1 MNERAEDLAREL
13 GRMYEFGRGKD
24 LMVTMIHLFG
34 IKYDVEIGACGATPT
49 ELCRMA
55 GLRESF
61 NAEVSKGRRLSRFV
75 ELKPSADR
83 PWR

>member
-1 MNERAEDLAREL
+1 MRAEELAKEL
-13 GRMYEFGRGKD
+13 HRMYESGRGKN

-34 IKYDVEIGACGATPT
+34 IRYADEIELCGATPT

-61 NAEVSKGRRLSRFV
+61 NAEVSKGRRLACFV
-75 ELKPSADR
+75 ELKPRAAR
-83 PWR
+83 L